1 MKPEISIITIGVD
14 DLERALRFYRDVLGF
29 AGFLLIQSFGMGD
42 VGLDYMPH
50 TLAFNI
56 WSGPNAT
63 LPPAG
68 SAGLRWFTIALRDAE
83 SLAALKAR
91 LEQAGAPLE
100 VVGNDLETRDPFGN
114 RIRLELAD

>member
-1 MKPEISIITIGVD
+1 MD
-14 DLERALRFYRDVLGF
+14 FYRDVLGF
-29 AGFLLIQSFGMGD
+29 GGLMLIQSFGMGD

-68 SAGLRWFTIALRDAE
+68 SAGLRWFTITLPDAD
-83 SLAALKAR
+83 SLAGLRAR
-91 LEQAGAPLE
+91 LEQAGAPIA
-100 VVGNDLETRDPFGN
+100 VVGNDFETQDPFGN
-114 RIRLELAD
+114 RIKIVATF